1 METHPARIKILD
13 VWIDNVTS
21 DEALQR
27 ISELMMSEHGSMV
40 ATVNPEFLMEARR
53 NSEFRKT
60 LNDAALRVPDGF
72 GLRLLCWLFGA
83 RVKER
88 VAGADLLVRLCDFA
102 TKNQK
107 RVFLFGAMKG
117 IAGAAAQ
124 QLRQRFP
131 NLVVAGAENEFEPD
145 GRERSEEEVLERM
158 NKTFPDILFVALGAP
173 RQELWI
179 KRNLTKLPTVKL
191 AMGVGGSFE
200 YLSGDLRR
208 APSFF
213 RRSGLEWLWRLLLQ
227 PSRWRRI
234 VTAVVVFP
242 WTILST
248 KKAITTEDS

>member
-1 METHPARIKILD
+1 METHSPRIKILE

-27 ISELMMSEHGSMV
+27 ISELLRFENGSMV

-53 NSEFRKT
+53 NPEFRET
-60 LNDAALRVPDGF
+60 LNEAALRVPDGF
-72 GLRLLCWLFGA
+72 GLRLLCWFFGI
-83 RVKER
+83 RLKER
-88 VAGADLLVRLCDFA
+88 VTGADLLVRVCDLA
-102 TKNQK
+102 AKTQK

-117 IAGAAAQ
+117 IAAAAAQ

-145 GRERSEEEVLERM
+145 GRERSEEAVLERI
-158 NKTFPDILFVALGAP
+158 NNTSPDILFVALGAP
-173 RQELWI
+173 RQEFWI

-234 VTAVVVFP
+234 VTAVLIFP
-242 WTILST
+242 WTVLRT
-248 KKAITTEDS
+248 PRAIVKDPS